1 MQRQGQ
7 GKAKE
12 LAAKALRCCLPGPQ
26 SRDIPHAAA
35 RWIRC
40 SCSSSAEKSSFHC
53 FSPLL
58 SGWSLS
64 HACGARPRPRQHRW
78 WGLMRGLE
86 SPDGFGP
93 NGHSLAILFGT
104 VSYWFFFFAFLLSCL
119 FFCFSFTMTALG
131 GTIDY
136 RAAGMES
143 WR

>member
-1 MQRQGQ
+1 LQRQGQ

-78 WGLMRGLE
+78 WGLMRGL
-86 SPDGFGP
+86 GVQMA
-93 NGHSLAILFGT
+93 LAQMGIRS
-104 VSYWFFFFAFLLSCL
+104 VSYWFFFAFLLSCL